1 MRDNPLRQRWNAGEA
16 ALGAWL
22 SIPDSFCAEVVARTE
37 FDYVC
42 VDCQH
47 GQIGYSSLPSILQ
60 AINLGT
66 ATPTVRVPW
75 NEPGIIGKSLDAGAR
90 AIIIPMVNTR
100 TQAEAA
106 VSACRYAPDGSR
118 SYGPTRV
125 SRQEG
130 ADYHANANA
139 DTAVIT
145 MIETREAL
153 DNLDDI
159 LSVPGIDAIYVGPA
173 DLSISLGLPPGN
185 NDGDPVFDEAYET
198 ILAACDRHDVVPGC
212 HTLAS
217 LGARRLEQGW
227 RMITVHNDV
236 LGVAR
241 AARED
246 LAMARGDSSEADGST
261 Y

>member
-1 MRDNPLRQRWNAGEA
+1 MRDNLLRERWEAGEA

-22 SIPDSFCAEVVARTE
+22 SIPDPFCAELVARTE

-47 GQIGYSSLPSILQ
+47 GQIGYSSLPSMLQ

-66 ATPTVRVPW
+66 ATPIVRVPW

-90 AIIIPMVNTR
+90 AVIIPMVNTR
-100 TQAEAA
+100 AQAEAA
-106 VSACRYAPDGSR
+106 VAACRYAPDGSR

-125 SRQEG
+125 IRQEG
-130 ADYHANANA
+130 ADYYAGANA
-139 DTAVIT
+139 DTAVIP

-153 DNLDDI
+153 DNIDDI

-173 DLSISLGLPPGN
+173 DLSISLGIQPGN
-185 NDGDPVFDEAYET
+185 NDGDPVFDEAYSR
-198 ILAACDRHDVVPGC
+198 ILAACERHGVIPGC
-212 HTLAS
+212 HTVAS
-217 LGARRLEQGW
+217 LGPKRLEQGW
-227 RMITVHNDV
+227 RMVTVHNDV
-236 LGVAR
+236 LGVIR
-241 AARED
+241 AAAED
-246 LAMARGDSSEADGST
+246 LASSRGAPSGSDRST

>member
-1 MRDNPLRQRWNAGEA
+1 MRDNPLRERWRSGEA

-22 SIPDSFCAEVVARTE
+22 SIPNPFCAEIVARTD

-42 VDCQH
+42 IDTQH
-47 GQIGYSSLPSILQ
+47 GQIGYSSLPSMLQ
-60 AINLGT
+60 AINLGR
-66 ATPTVRVPW
+66 ATPVVRVPW

-90 AIIIPMVNTR
+90 AIIVPMVNT
-100 TQAEAA
+100 TAQAEAA
-106 VSACRYAPDGSR
+106 VSACRYAPAGSR

-125 SRQEG
+125 IRQEG
-130 ADYHANANA
+130 ADYFANADA
-139 DTAVIT
+139 DTAVIP

-173 DLSISLGLPPGN
+173 DLSISLGIQPGN
-185 NDGDPVFDEAYET
+185 NDGDPVFDEAYES
-198 ILAACDRHDVVPGC
+198 ILAACGRHGIVPGC
-212 HTLAS
+212 HTVAS
-217 LGARRLEQGW
+217 LGSRRVKQGW
-227 RMITVHNDV
+227 RMVTVFNDV

-241 AARED
+241 SAKED
-246 LAMARGDSSEADGST
+246 LAAGRGESTEADRST